1 MEGWTIPVYE
11 GFSSE
16 GLSVHAGPPLIPMNV
31 HVVAHVKTTVV
42 AQAPGNLAALFV

>member
-16 GLSVHAGPPLIPMNV
+16 GLSGHAGPPLIHMNV
-31 HVVAHVKTTVV
+31 HVVAHVKRTVV